1 MTQLQRFIVLG
12 IGLFFGVLACR
23 ECHWLVWVFGAYLGI
38 AAVELLIMMALSR
51 WRP

>member
-1 MTQLQRFIVLG
+1 MTQLQRLIVLG

-23 ECHWLVWVFGAYLGI
+23 EYHWMVWVFGAWLGI
-38 AAVELLIMMALSR
+38 AVMEFLIMMALSR

>member
-12 IGLFFGVLACR
+12 IGLFFGVLSCW
-23 ECHWLVWVFGAYLGI
+23 EYHWLVWVFGAWLGI
-38 AAVELLIMMALSR
+38 AVVELLIIMALSR